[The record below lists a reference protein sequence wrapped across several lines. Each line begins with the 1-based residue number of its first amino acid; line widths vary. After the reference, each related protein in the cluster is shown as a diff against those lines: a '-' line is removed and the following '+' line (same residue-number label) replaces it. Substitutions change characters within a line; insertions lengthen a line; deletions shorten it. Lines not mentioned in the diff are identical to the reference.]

1 MFQPF
6 IHERTIWTQDCKRE
20 AVQKKPEEESSKG
33 KTGPRTDTTRVAKE
47 RDKWRGEARLS

>member
-1 MFQPF
+1 MKEPSGHK
-6 IHERTIWTQDCKRE
+6 IVKERE